1 MKYKIS
7 DTSVWSGK
15 SEKEEM
21 FPLVCVRVYIYTYL
35 FCLF

>member
-21 FPLVCVRVYIYTYL
+21 FPLVCVCVYIYTYL